1 MITVSRRHFVSRSG
15 ALGVISLA
23 APATPSHG
31 QPSSG
36 ASPAELP
43 RRGEFAIRNAY
54 VMTMDAAL
62 GDIPDGDVYVKNGEI
77 VSVGKG
83 LAAPGA
89 ATIDARGMIV
99 LPGLIETHWHMWT
112 TLFRSYAGDKRE
124 HTYFPMVLAFTKL
137 ISPDDVY
144 QGTRLGALDALNS
157 GITTVHNWAH
167 SIRDPG
173 YAEAELRALKD
184 SGIRARFSYSWYQ
197 GMPDS
202 EIFNLADLE
211 RLHRNWAK
219 YDNEGLLHLCL
230 GWRGMWRATL
240 LKPEVYRAEFE
251 HARRLGIPIAVHL
264 GSRRN
269 QPRMIEMHAK
279 EGFLGKD
286 VLIAHATWA
295 QPDEIKML
303 ADAGSPVSLSPIT
316 DARVGY
322 GFAPASELVAAGV
335 TCCLSVDTVALTG
348 TCSLFEN
355 MKFLAA
361 IENGKAES
369 EFKLAP
375 RRTLEMGTIDGAR
388 ALGIDDKVGSLKPGK
403 RADLIMVSTR
413 APNMA
418 VFTDPAHMLVEAA
431 ESANVDTVVVDGRIM
446 KRSGKVVGIAADQIV
461 TQASSTVERLR
472 QQANWR

>member
-1 MITVSRRHFVSRSG
+1 MSTIDRRDFVGGSA
-15 ALGVISLA
+15 ALGIGFA
-23 APATPSHG
+23 APATLSRAQTSDGGPRQG
-31 QPSSG
+31 L
-36 ASPAELP
+36 PA
-43 RRGEFAIRNAY
+43 RGEFVIRNAY
-54 VMTMDAAL
+54 VMTMDPIL
-62 GDIPDGDVYVKNGEI
+62 GDIPGSDVHVRGGEI
-77 VSVGKG
+77 VGVGKS
-83 LAAPGA
+83 LDAAGA
-89 ATIDARGMIV
+89 ATIDGQGMIV

-112 TLFRSYAGDKRE
+112 TLFRSYAGDRRE
-124 HTYFPMVLAFTKL
+124 HTYFPMVLAFTKF

-144 QGTRLGALDALNS
+144 QGTRLGAVDALNS

-167 SIRDPG
+167 SIRDLN

-184 SGIRARFSYSWYQ
+184 TGIRARFSYSWYQ

-211 RLHRNWAK
+211 RLHHDWAK
-219 YDNEGLLHLCL
+219 YDREGLLHLCL

-251 HARRLGIPIAVHL
+251 HARRLAIPIAVHL

-303 ADAGSPVSLSPIT
+303 ADTGSPVSLSPIT

-361 IENGKAES
+361 IENARAES

-375 RRTLEMGTIDGAR
+375 RRALEMGTIDGAR

-413 APNMA
+413 EPNLG
-418 VFTDPAHMLVEAA
+418 VFTDPAHMLVEATG
-431 ESANVDTVVVDGRIM
+431 SANIDTVVVDGRIM
-446 KRSGKVVGIAADQIV
+446 KRNGTMVGVAAERVVAEAAAALDK
-461 TQASSTVERLR
+461 LR
-472 QQANWR
+472 KQANWR